1 MPLVLALNPGSN
13 SLKFDLVDVSPD
25 QTRAADARKILSG
38 AVDDIGKPTRL
49 LLTREGNAI
58 SEKEGDFSDFS
69 AATERAIEA
78 LRDHPDPNLPHF
90 SDIHLAAVRVVH
102 GGDSFKA
109 AVRFSN
115 HVRTEIERREP
126 LAPLHNA
133 NSLRII
139 DVLASL
145 APNLPVAVA
154 FDTAFHHTLPEVA
167 WRYPIPRD
175 LADQHNIRRFGFHGL
190 SHRYMLERYSQLAS
204 RPVAESSIV
213 TLHLESG
220 SSACAIR
227 NGQSVDTSMG
237 FTPLEGLMMGTR
249 SGSIDPAILPF
260 LMRELHL
267 SADDA
272 LEILEKKS
280 GLLGISGVSLD
291 TRILRKREDAPSKLA
306 IEIFAYHVRHFVGAY
321 LAILGQAEAV
331 VFGGGIG
338 ENTPEVRT
346 HVCAGLGGW
355 GFRID
360 EQKNETTCAG
370 DTTIHH
376 PESRLAAWVI
386 HPEEGMQLAHECVKT
401 QSH

>member
-13 SLKFDLVDVSPD
+13 SLKFDLVDVAPR
-25 QTRAADARKILSG
+25 QVRASDAKKLLSG
-38 AVDDIGKPTRL
+38 TIDDIGKQTKL
-49 LLTREGNAI
+49 LLTRDGQTTAER
-58 SEKEGDFSDFS
+58 EGDFSDFS
-69 AATERAIEA
+69 AATERVVEA
-78 LRDHPDPNLPHF
+78 LREPSDPSLPHWD
-90 SDIHLAAVRVVH
+90 DIQLAAVRVVH
-102 GGDSFKA
+102 GGDSFQS
-109 AVRFSN
+109 AVPFSD
-115 HVRTEIERREP
+115 HVRAEIERREP

-133 NSLRII
+133 NSLRIL
-139 DVLASL
+139 DVLLGL
-145 APNLPVAVA
+145 APNLPLAVA
-154 FDTAFHHTLPEVA
+154 FDTAFHHTIPEVA

-175 LADQHNIRRFGFHGL
+175 LADQHHIRRFGFHGL
-190 SHRYMLERYSQLAS
+190 SHRYQLERYAQLAG
-204 RPVAESSIV
+204 RPVEEVSIV
-213 TLHLESG
+213 TTHLESG

-227 NGQSVDTSMG
+227 KGQSIDTSMG

-260 LMRELHL
+260 LMRELNL
-267 SADDA
+267 SADAA

-306 IEIFAYHVRHFVGAY
+306 IQIFGYHTLHYVGAY

-346 HVCAGLGGW
+346 QVCAGLTGW
-355 GFRID
+355 GFRLD

-370 DTTIHH
+370 DTFIHH
-376 PESRLAAWVI
+376 PESPLAAWVI
-386 HPEEGMQLAHECVKT
+386 HPEEGLQLAHECA
-401 QSH
+401 QAIWA